1 MKAFFTTQELS
12 KILNV
17 STSMLDK
24 LAMKNA
30 DKTHPLYI
38 NFFSNGGYRLYNTT
52 AIKTK
57 LIELGT
63 DEKTAEKILSQ
74 FDFQT
79 RQKKEKI
86 NKGKK

>member
-1 MKAFFTTQELS
+1 MKAFLLHKSYQ

-52 AIKTK
+52 AIKSK

-79 RQKKEKI
+79 RQKKKR
-86 NKGKK
+86 